1 MKSIKLVFLYG
12 FLLWLIPFIIA
23 FIIFPLRENDRPLFE
38 SIMPVVV
45 TLSVLVFTNFYFKKV
60 GGSFLKEGVL
70 LGVIWF
76 LISVA
81 IDILMFSSGPMK
93 MTMID
98 YFKDIGLTY
107 LIIPLVTV
115 GTGLIIQTKT
125 KSQTT

>member
-12 FLLWLIPFIIA
+12 FLIWLIPFIIA

-45 TLSVLVFTNFYFKKV
+45 TLSVVVFTNIYFNKV
-60 GGSFLKEGVL
+60 GASFLKEGVL

-93 MTMID
+93 MTMVD

-107 LIIPLVTV
+107 LIIPIVTIGAGFLVTSRRR
-115 GTGLIIQTKT
+115 L
-125 KSQTT
+125 

>member
-12 FLLWLIPFIIA
+12 FLIWLIPFIIA

-45 TLSVLVFTNFYFKKV
+45 TLSVVVFTNIYFNKV
-60 GGSFLKEGVL
+60 GASFLKESVL

-93 MTMID
+93 LTMVD

-107 LIIPLVTV
+107 LIIPIVTIGAGFLVTSRRR
-115 GTGLIIQTKT
+115 L
-125 KSQTT
+125 